1 MIQPISPIIVST
13 KLSSHDQIKPIEVW
27 KTCTSCILLYLM
39 DIMIFN
45 ENNMLIEIVF
55 Y

>member
-27 KTCTSCILLYLM
+27 KLVRLVFNVSYGYN
-39 DIMIFN
+39 DI
-45 ENNMLIEIVF
+45 
-55 Y
+55 